1 MSKRK
6 ICIFC
11 ESWESGGIE
20 SFLCNMLK
28 SMNRE
33 GMEIDILAV
42 QIRPSVF
49 SEELKAMSVSLIE
62 LSGSQKKLAKNH
74 RLFRNILRERRYD
87 AIHLNVFHALSFRY
101 GVIAKKC
108 GVRRLIVHSHNT
120 AIRKGSFLRP
130 VKVLVNNVC
139 KRLYYKT
146 FTDFWTCSAA
156 AAEFMFPKAIVSRK
170 KYEVIPNGIDTSRFA
185 FNKEKRECTRCELGI
200 SNELLIANIGRL
212 SEQKNQLFLLD
223 VMNKLRSES
232 CILLLVGEGD
242 KAEELKAKA
251 SVLGLKDKVIF
262 YGTTPHVE
270 NILCAADVFAFPSL
284 FEGLG
289 IVAVEAQAAALP
301 VVCSENV
308 PSEAFVSDMVST
320 VALKEGAGAWADM
333 LVRAAGASDR
343 NANVSDTIR
352 KKGYDI
358 RLVAER
364 IEKIYRKPR

>member
-1 MSKRK
+1 MSERR

-20 SFLCNMLK
+20 SFLCNVLK

-33 GMEIDILAV
+33 GMEIDIIAA

-49 SEELKAMSVSLIE
+49 SEELKAMGVSLVE

-87 AIHLNVFHALSFRY
+87 AVHLNVFHALSFRY

-108 GVRRLIVHSHNT
+108 GVHRLIVHSHNT
-120 AIRKGSFLRP
+120 SIRKGSFLRP
-130 VKVLVNNVC
+130 FKMLVNNVF
-139 KRLYYKT
+139 KRLYYKA

-156 AAEFMFPKAIVSRK
+156 AAEFMFPKAIVSGK

-185 FNKEKRECTRCELGI
+185 FDRENRESTRRELGI
-200 SNELLIANIGRL
+200 SDELLIANIGRL
-212 SEQKNQLFLLD
+212 SEQKNQSFLLD
-223 VMNKLRSES
+223 VINELRGES

-242 KAEELKAKA
+242 KEDELKAKA
-251 SVLGLKDKVIF
+251 SALGLTDKVIF
-262 YGTTPHVE
+262 YGTTAHVE

-301 VVCSENV
+301 VVCSENI
-308 PSEAFVSDMVST
+308 PPEAFMSDIVSA

-333 LVRAAGASDR
+333 LVRGAGASDR
-343 NANVSDTIR
+343 NANMTDTIR
-352 KKGYDI
+352 KMGYDI
-358 RLVAER
+358 RSVAER